1 TESSD
6 VSLEAIRAI
15 GALGAID
22 PHQYKAASSKGSS
35 AGSSAGGT
43 VATTD
48 KAALS
53 GKKGAKRGK
62 RGRHAGP
69 PPNVMTVLSS
79 DEHRDTLVGD
89 IVTDSY
95 GREFSGEKYYIRV
108 SIEAILNILNDPA
121 ETLAHQQAAQSLI
134 SMLGPLQTN
143 GAPFLG
149 RIVPAVLRA
158 MEMAPPSQADFYVE
172 KLGRLVCVSRQLIRP
187 YLEPLFELFDSEA
200 PGTERLQ
207 SALVGLVE
215 VLAEALSGDL
225 GSHIS
230 TVLPFLVSVIDR
242 DTNESRQ
249 VTDRTLHALRILSPS
264 LEGYL
269 FLVMPRL
276 VSLLDLTITPINVT
290 ESTLG
295 CISSIVTSVNCN
307 SFASRIIL
315 KLIQLLQCSPTHQLQ
330 TLVIDTL
337 CTLMEQL
344 QDEFTLFMPM
354 ISSTMKKRG
363 IIDHAKYD
371 RYSRLLFSGR
381 LIPKEAPRL
390 PPLLSGDTTQA
401 DAGLGL
407 TSSDGMPKQF
417 VNAAVLRRAWAVS
430 QSMSKGEWTGWLTK
444 FSNELVRQSPSA
456 ALRACSALASKHPK
470 LNKEL
475 FNAAF
480 VSCWTELSG
489 QYQQEIVSSLQ
500 EVASKPDVP
509 PDVLQTILSL
519 AGYMERDEKQI
530 QIDLKLLGEY
540 ADRCHALAKELHYKE
555 AEWMLEK
562 SYETIEKLIELN
574 QNLDLHDSAVGML
587 NHVRSEQPD
596 IRESV
601 EWYRRLQRWDDALA
615 IYQRQEAEEGP
626 SYNNTNG
633 QLRCMFEMSDWD
645 ALLPFF
651 ERIWR
656 GNDHQLQMA
665 SANIGMS
672 MAWTLGDI
680 ENMEFYMS
688 KLPNNS
694 NDKSFCTAL
703 LSVYHNKWDE
713 AKEHITKARE
723 EIRENLVS
731 RATESYS
738 RGHQLVFN
746 CQMLT
751 ELEEVIVYK
760 TLPDDTQRQGA
771 IINTWR
777 QRLKGMPQDVGMWQK
792 LLRLHSMVLRP
803 ILDLDT
809 WIKYVN
815 MCRKSEQMTI
825 ARQAIV
831 QLLQDEASYLEEMHC
846 SDIQLQPAKVRFQVH
861 EY

>member
-1 TESSD
+1 
-6 VSLEAIRAI
+6 
-15 GALGAID
+15 
-22 PHQYKAASSKGSS
+22 
-35 AGSSAGGT
+35 
-43 VATTD
+43 
-48 KAALS
+48 AALS

-79 DEHRDTLVGD
+79 DEHRDALVGD

-95 GREFSGEKYYIRV
+95 GREFSCGKYYIRV
-108 SIEAILNILNDPA
+108 SIDALLNILNDPA
-121 ETLAHQQAAQSLI
+121 EAHSHQQVVQVLVT
-134 SMLGPLQTN
+134 MFRPLPDYC
-143 GAPFLG
+143 APFMG
-149 RIVPAVLRA
+149 RIVPVVLRA

-444 FSNELVRQSPSA
+444 FSNELVRQSSSP
-456 ALRACSALASKHPK
+456 ALRACVSLASKHPK

-540 ADRCHALAKELHYKE
+540 
-555 AEWMLEK
+555 
-562 SYETIEKLIELN
+562 
-574 QNLDLHDSAVGML
+574 
-587 NHVRSEQPD
+587 
-596 IRESV
+596 
-601 EWYRRLQRWDDALA
+601 
-615 IYQRQEAEEGP
+615 
-626 SYNNTNG
+626 
-633 QLRCMFEMSDWD
+633 
-645 ALLPFF
+645 
-651 ERIWR
+651 
-656 GNDHQLQMA
+656 
-665 SANIGMS
+665 
-672 MAWTLGDI
+672 
-680 ENMEFYMS
+680 
-688 KLPNNS
+688 
-694 NDKSFCTAL
+694 
-703 LSVYHNKWDE
+703 
-713 AKEHITKARE
+713 
-723 EIRENLVS
+723 
-731 RATESYS
+731 
-738 RGHQLVFN
+738 
-746 CQMLT
+746 
-751 ELEEVIVYK
+751 
-760 TLPDDTQRQGA
+760 
-771 IINTWR
+771 
-777 QRLKGMPQDVGMWQK
+777 
-792 LLRLHSMVLRP
+792 
-803 ILDLDT
+803 
-809 WIKYVN
+809 
-815 MCRKSEQMTI
+815 
-825 ARQAIV
+825 
-831 QLLQDEASYLEEMHC
+831 
-846 SDIQLQPAKVRFQVH
+846 
-861 EY
+861 